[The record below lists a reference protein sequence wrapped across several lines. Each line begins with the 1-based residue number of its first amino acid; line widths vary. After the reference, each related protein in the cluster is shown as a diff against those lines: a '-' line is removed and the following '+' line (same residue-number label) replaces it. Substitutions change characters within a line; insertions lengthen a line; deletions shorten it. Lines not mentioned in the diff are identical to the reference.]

1 MKKLHITLLLFLIVS
16 ITVILFIHFSNDHK
30 ECVTQTKISKD
41 KQGNQ
46 VKELMHQCH
55 EKYNF

>member
-1 MKKLHITLLLFLIVS
+1 MKKLHITLLLFLIIS
-16 ITVILFIHFSNDHK
+16 ITAILFIDFSNDHK
-30 ECVTQTKISKD
+30 ECTTKTKISND

-46 VKELMHQCH
+46 VKELVHHCN